1 MIKFAFRW
9 AFRFLILLLVLVV
22 AGILL
27 LDTIA
32 KAVVEHR
39 LRRATGLDVKIGK
52 LEIGIFNSKVTLEN
66 FVVYN
71 SAEFGGSPLVQMPEL
86 HVEYDRG
93 ALFSRKLHYKL
104 VRFNLAQLN
113 IVENKNGR
121 LNTELLQKNLPVAAS
136 SKPDKGPHAGY
147 QFTGIDTLNLTLG
160 KVTFV
165 SMKQGGVPEELK
177 MDMQNVLIP
186 NVKSGQDLSAVMIV
200 IALKNGV
207 NIMGNGG
214 NTTGLQGWL
223 QKLAQPAPK

>member
-32 KAVVEHR
+32 KAVIEHR
-39 LRRATGLDVKIGK
+39 IRRATGLDAKIGK

-121 LNTELLQKNLPVAAS
+121 LNTEMLQKNLPGTAG
-136 SKPDKGPHAGY
+136 SKPGGPHIGY